1 MAAMN
6 KNTDKNGVDRM
17 AQRLLAVLAE
27 ETAAPED
34 ALYALAEAQ
43 RRLALSALQHVGWS
57 WLGAAELVD
66 DLAYL
71 LARRVLAV
79 VREETEELLPLEVLS
94 RAAVM

>member
-1 MAAMN
+1 MMA
-6 KNTDKNGVDRM
+6 DVD
-17 AQRLLAVLAE
+17 ALAHRILMVLAE

-43 RRLALSALQHVGWS
+43 RRLALSTLQHVGWS
-57 WLGAAELVD
+57 WLGAAEMVD

-79 VREETEELLPLEVLS
+79 IREETEDLLPLEVVS
-94 RAAVM
+94 RAAAM